1 MPKTDPQ
8 KTNTQLRIS
17 LAPMYGV
24 TDFTTRLFIFLISSC
39 DKMTTP
45 FLRVTETYPHKIPL
59 EWAPDIFDEAIKE
72 KLPFQTRLQM
82 MASCPKRFSEVFK
95 SFESFLEDVELNCGC
110 PSPKVVS
117 HFAGSSLLKN
127 PEYFSNFLAQI
138 ADTIGGDR
146 FCVKMRTGYDDTKDF
161 DRLIQGLAIIPLKQL
176 TIHGR
181 TKADK
186 YSFFSRNDLIHRASL
201 ILPYPVMASGDI
213 VDRTSFQKAIKEMP
227 HIKGM
232 MIGRGALTNPFVF
245 SEIQDENFSRPSNLT
260 YFKEALLCYGLLVQ
274 ISKDD
279 FSSLKEVILSS
290 DFEESYLGKEEKWR
304 LLFLEL
310 YERKF
315 KKKFKGDFEGDLDV
329 STLGRVKLLFANF
342 AKGLFSSGEQKK
354 VLRSKNAKDF
364 FFELDVFFKNLF
376 L

>member
-1 MPKTDPQ
+1 MPKTLLQ
-8 KTNTQLRIS
+8 EVNSQLNIS

-24 TDFTTRLFIFLISSC
+24 TDFTTRLFIFLLSSC

-59 EWAPDIFDEAIKE
+59 EWAPDIFDDAIKE
-72 KLPFQTRLQM
+72 KLAFQTRLQM
-82 MASCPKRFSEVFK
+82 MASCPKRFSQAFK

-117 HFAGSSLLKN
+117 HFAGSSLLRD
-127 PEYFSNFLAQI
+127 PEYFSDFVSQI
-138 ADTIGGDR
+138 ADNIGGDR
-146 FCVKMRTGYDDTKDF
+146 FCVKMRTGYDSTEDF
-161 DRLIQGLAIIPLKQL
+161 DRLIQGLARIPLKQL

-201 ILPYPVMASGDI
+201 ILPYPVMASGDV

-227 HIKGM
+227 NIKGI
-232 MIGRGALTNPFVF
+232 MIGRGALTNPFIF
-245 SEIQDENFSRPSNLT
+245 SEIKDENFSRPSNLS

-279 FSSLKEVILSS
+279 FSTLKEIILDS
-290 DFEESYLGKEEKWR
+290 DFQESYLDKEEKWR

-310 YERKF
+310 YERNF
-315 KKKFKGDFEGDLDV
+315 KKKFTGRFEGDLDV

-342 AKGLFSSGEQKK
+342 VKGLFPFGSAKE

-364 FFELDVFFKNLF
+364 FVELDLFFKKL
-376 L
+376 LL